1 MPSLAS
7 LLDNGYLLITTSP
20 DLFERQQVPAL
31 RCTVAPLSGG
41 LTPEITKYEME
52 EEKEVPINKAHYV
65 GNDQFVV
72 RCYNE
77 TIADNSAVN
86 LFPILTGRP
95 IQMDPDNPDPE
106 DTFVDLENVTFLW
119 DLMKRRGCVT
129 MMNDDI
135 ADVRRGLFHYP
146 NHTFT
151 GFPVSPT
158 DFYLRP
164 THLFN
169 TKHRISSGK
178 TCLNDGTSLAA
189 EYLSYMRHF
198 SSAFKDACHFSFNFI
213 TSLTHDDPS
222 MLGTIDQEL
231 KRALESL
238 FAQDIEKSTTFV
250 IMGDHGNRIHQIQR
264 TTTGRVEER
273 SPLFSIRLPDEWK
286 RKNAKAHK
294 NLRTNANRETDV
306 YKKLFASLSER
317 ILSLPC
323 VKSIRPH
330 FRYPTLEVFSLNQMV
345 LHGLRHE
352 NQWDSV
358 KNYTSASDFE
368 WIELGMIAD
377 MHKRY
382 DGFELSFG
390 LIARYRH
397 RLSTDLYELSESPRV
412 HERTAICNAPTVDE
426 ICEMCY
432 YDNLVSARNEQ
443 QVI

>member
-52 EEKEVPINKAHYV
+52 EEKE
-65 GNDQFVV
+65 
-72 RCYNE
+72 
-77 TIADNSAVN
+77 
-86 LFPILTGRP
+86 
-95 IQMDPDNPDPE
+95 
-106 DTFVDLENVTFLW
+106 
-119 DLMKRRGCVT
+119 
-129 MMNDDI
+129 
-135 ADVRRGLFHYP
+135 
-146 NHTFT
+146 
-151 GFPVSPT
+151 
-158 DFYLRP
+158 
-164 THLFN
+164 
-169 TKHRISSGK
+169 
-178 TCLNDGTSLAA
+178 SLAA
-189 EYLSYMRHF
+189 EYLSYTRHF

-273 SPLFSIRLPDEWK
+273 STPFSIRLPDEWK
-286 RKNAKAHK
+286 KKTRK
-294 NLRTNANRETDV
+294 RTKIANKCQSVVKPMSTRN
-306 YKKLFASLSER
+306 YSHHSPER

-368 WIELGMIAD
+368 WID
-377 MHKRY
+377 
-382 DGFELSFG
+382 
-390 LIARYRH
+390 
-397 RLSTDLYELSESPRV
+397 
-412 HERTAICNAPTVDE
+412 
-426 ICEMCY
+426 
-432 YDNLVSARNEQ
+432 
-443 QVI
+443 